1 MSSESPTASGN
12 SRYPG
17 WTLALVSVALFMAAL
32 DNLVVGIAL
41 PSIRADLGGTL
52 ESLEWTVNAY
62 TLAFAVLLISGA
74 ALGDRYGRKLM
85 FMVGVGIFTG
95 ASVLTALAPSY
106 ELLIA
111 GRAIQGV
118 GAAILLPLTL
128 TLVSE
133 AVPPEKRG
141 MALGVWS
148 GVMGLGIA
156 LGPFVGGAVVQ
167 GLAWQWI
174 FWINVPIGLVII
186 PLSIK
191 YLTESRGPDKSLDL
205 PGLGLISVSL
215 LAITFAV
222 IESQSLGWGSATVI
236 ALIATGVTFMGA
248 FIAWELRTKAPM
260 LPMGLF
266 RSRAFSAVNVA
277 GFLMFLGVFGS
288 IFLTSQFF
296 QTAQGY
302 GPLKAGLLTLPWTAV
317 PMFIA
322 PVAGIL
328 SDKYGDRPLLVGGLG
343 LSAISIY
350 WMSQVMTP
358 DVAFSSLIAPFVI
371 AGIGMSFT
379 FPSLANAVL
388 HSVKPEM
395 AGKASGAHNAL
406 REFGTALGVAVLASV
421 FAAAGSYA
429 SPQAFN
435 DGMVAA
441 LPIGAACLLAAAI
454 AAMFIPGKVK
464 QFAPAT
470 EPEAVAAP
478 EERLVPAGS
487 AAH

>member
-1 MSSESPTASGN
+1 
-12 SRYPG
+12 
-17 WTLALVSVALFMAAL
+17 
-32 DNLVVGIAL
+32 
-41 PSIRADLGGTL
+41 
-52 ESLEWTVNAY
+52 
-62 TLAFAVLLISGA
+62 
-74 ALGDRYGRKLM
+74 
-85 FMVGVGIFTG
+85 
-95 ASVLTALAPSY
+95 
-106 ELLIA
+106 
-111 GRAIQGV
+111 
-118 GAAILLPLTL
+118 
-128 TLVSE
+128 
-133 AVPPEKRG
+133 
-141 MALGVWS
+141 
-148 GVMGLGIA
+148 
-156 LGPFVGGAVVQ
+156 
-167 GLAWQWI
+167 
-174 FWINVPIGLVII
+174 
-186 PLSIK
+186 
-191 YLTESRGPDKSLDL
+191 
-205 PGLGLISVSL
+205 
-215 LAITFAV
+215 
-222 IESQSLGWGSATVI
+222 
-236 ALIATGVTFMGA
+236 
-248 FIAWELRTKAPM
+248 
-260 LPMGLF
+260 
-266 RSRAFSAVNVA
+266 
-277 GFLMFLGVFGS
+277 MFLGVFGS

-358 DVAFSSLIAPFVI
+358 DVAFTSLIAPFVI

-464 QFAPAT
+464 Q
-470 EPEAVAAP
+470 VAAGARARARGRSRGAP
-478 EERLVPAGS
+478 RAGGFRRPLDRLQLAPSSRRDRVPARRV
-487 AAH
+487 